1 MLRATDYI
9 LLDAGKDVRIHIQRH
24 ADVTVAEQFL
34 DHLRMDTFRQQNG
47 RSAVAQVM
55 KADIG

>member
-1 MLRATDYI
+1 MLLATDYF

-24 ADVTVAEQFL
+24 ADVIVAEQFL